1 MSTPHIAQSER
12 ELLMK
17 LLAKLAIVLALGTVA
32 VVPGVV
38 AAKPPVYKAAG
49 PNGGLGYTNTKV
61 EENRYVITYTGDAR
75 MKADVVA
82 NYALLRAAEFTTEAG
97 HEWFAVL
104 TTSVKEIEVGSAE
117 DVASRT
123 GAFIGNVT
131 ASSGAGSNQ
140 SAGSDSSIPMG
151 PSTGGFGG
159 GDVPPAVLER
169 WKPRKVSQAVLLI
182 QVGSGDQAS
191 FPGATKQ
198 PEIFEAK
205 KTAEEIRA
213 SVK

>member
-1 MSTPHIAQSER
+1 
-12 ELLMK
+12 MK
-17 LLAKLAIVLALGTVA
+17 LLAKLAVVLALGTAA
-32 VVPGVV
+32 VVPGMV

-49 PNGGLGYTNTKV
+49 PNGGVGYTNTKV
-61 EENRYVITYTGDAR
+61 GDNRYVITYTGDAR

-82 NYALLRAAEFTTEAG
+82 NYALLRAAEFTTEGG

-123 GAFIGNVT
+123 GTFMGNPDTVNGG
-131 ASSGAGSNQ
+131 SGSDQTAGS
-140 SAGSDSSIPMG
+140 GLSDSKIPMG